1 MMASKL
7 FILVPAY
14 NANATCFSLM
24 REPVRLRY
32 RTYNALKK
40 WKIDLLSIQP
50 DSISCVVMVYSG
62 FVPSEKELSYLLKM
76 KKNGAQPLWL
86 KHFNMVQIKSHK
98 FKEKCVLRLHH
109 NHIVMTFLSYIG
121 ETYIIYFLYLR
132 PTIFMNILNS
142 LHKM

>member
-98 FKEKCVLRLHH
+98 FKEKCVQKITSQPHSYDISFIYRWNLYYL
-109 NHIVMTFLSYIG
+109 FSLSEAYNFHEHSQFI
-121 ETYIIYFLYLR
+121 T
-132 PTIFMNILNS
+132 
-142 LHKM
+142 